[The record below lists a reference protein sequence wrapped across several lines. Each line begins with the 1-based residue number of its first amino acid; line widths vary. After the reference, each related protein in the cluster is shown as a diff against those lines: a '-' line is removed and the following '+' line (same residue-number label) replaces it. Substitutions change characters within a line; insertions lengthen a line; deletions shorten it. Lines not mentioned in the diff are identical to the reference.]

1 MRNMHRWFA
10 LLVGLLTVV
19 TVGLGPATTPA
30 SAAGDA
36 PIGNLGDTLRVES
49 EGIVADVTVRDVLP
63 TDPPPGYTPNGSPR
77 WRNEGG
83 PWRAGVT
90 VHAVQAPNPHAMA
103 VAFTF
108 DGVTPYADAY
118 ASKHTDAPDA
128 LETAL
133 QNVPQGATVDGA
145 VYWQVYRAGVTNV
158 ILLDRISGRH
168 LAQWNLFPPGAPL
181 P

>member
-19 TVGLGPATTPA
+19 TVGLGPAIIPA

-103 VAFTF
+103 VIAT
-108 DGVTPYADAY
+108 TA
-118 ASKHTDAPDA
+118 A
-128 LETAL
+128 LHAL
-133 QNVPQGATVDGA
+133 
-145 VYWQVYRAGVTNV
+145 
-158 ILLDRISGRH
+158 
-168 LAQWNLFPPGAPL
+168 
-181 P
+181 